1 MGILYEVEDTT
12 IGRHYALKTLH
23 PDMIDREDLVLR
35 MQDEAR
41 SLGKLQHPNIVQV
54 ITAGVTDHGAGEG
67 NLPFY
72 VMELLDGQS
81 LRAVLDGRKQN
92 GTPGLG
98 VVQSLRIAMDL
109 LDALQLAH
117 DNQLVHRDVKPENVF
132 LARAPDGTR
141 TKLLDFGIVRMLNR
155 HATITRN
162 QFVGTLKYSAPEQI
176 TGLHKIGPASD
187 IYSVACVIYEMI
199 RGRGP
204 FDDRGD
210 GFKIAAAH
218 VQEAPEPLSG
228 FADVPAEVNALI
240 LHALAKLPT
249 DRPTACRQMASVLR
263 RALFSL
269 EKSPATRT
277 DVDLLAMGRVS
288 PSSAE
293 PTLVAGATPPSS
305 DRTVTTAE
313 LPPTLPERLDAP
325 VSATLVAP
333 YAQQTRAPATPII
346 APPATVMSAAVPTP
360 ITAPAGIDRNAPT
373 HISPPSTPR
382 QAVPTNDTRV
392 DAPAPPAPA
401 PAFERTPRIDTMK
414 MPDAPGQQP
423 ARPQAFISTVQTRK
437 KPDGTPLIA
446 VVIAMLVAAAMV
458 TGAVVIVR
466 HARTGGVPATV
477 VPPK

>member
-1 MGILYEVEDTT
+1 
-12 IGRHYALKTLH
+12 
-23 PDMIDREDLVLR
+23 
-35 MQDEAR
+35 
-41 SLGKLQHPNIVQV
+41 
-54 ITAGVTDHGAGEG
+54 
-67 NLPFY
+67 
-72 VMELLDGQS
+72 
-81 LRAVLDGRKQN
+81 
-92 GTPGLG
+92 
-98 VVQSLRIAMDL
+98 
-109 LDALQLAH
+109 LQLAH

-132 LARAPDGTR
+132 LARMPDGNR

-187 IYSVACVIYEMI
+187 VYSAACVIYEMI

-218 VQEAPEPLSG
+218 VQEAPEPLTG

-249 DRPTACRQMASVLR
+249 DRPTACRDMANVLQ

-277 DVDLLAMGRVS
+277 DVDLLAMARVS
-288 PSSAE
+288 PPSSAE
-293 PTLVAGATPPSS
+293 TTLVVGAPPSS
-305 DRTVTTAE
+305 DRTVTAAVP
-313 LPPTLPERLDAP
+313 PPTLPERQDAP

-333 YAQQTRAPATPII
+333 YAQQQQQHTQAPATPLM
-346 APPATVMSAAVPTP
+346 APPAAVMSAAVPTP
-360 ITAPAGIDRNAPT
+360 ITAPAGGIDRNAPT

-382 QAVPTNDTRV
+382 QAVPNNDTRI
-392 DAPAPPAPA
+392 DAPAPPT

-414 MPDAPGQQP
+414 MADAPAQQP
-423 ARPQAFISTVQTRK
+423 LRPQAYISTVQTRK
-437 KPDGTPLIA
+437 KPATPVLP

-458 TGAVVIVR
+458 TGAVVIVK